1 MSGKM
6 SIAYFFSYDLKL
18 CRQQTVVLGD
28 EIKKKKETG
37 NDMLNYITAVYEKE
51 LQWEIKISWDGKL
64 F

>member
-1 MSGKM
+1 M

-51 LQWEIKISWDGKL
+51 LQ
-64 F
+64 